1 MEHPSQ
7 QVSRY
12 VDGILGGSIACGRR
26 VRQAVERHVHD
37 LEHAG
42 NRGLYFDEEKAAAA
56 ILWFP
61 ISLRHVEGEWAG
73 RPVELTDNQ
82 AFIVWSLF
90 GWRRADGCRRFRHA
104 YISCG
109 RKWGKSTVAAGLGL
123 QLLTFDD
130 PLEHGAQVYCAATKE
145 DQARIVHGLAKA
157 MAEGSPEVKRQVNVL
172 AKSIV
177 TKPNSY
183 QRNSFFKPL
192 GSDSRTSDGFNVHA
206 AVLDEIHEWGDH
218 HKGLWD
224 KLNTAHGSR
233 RQPLIITIT
242 TAGDDM
248 SKLWLDVDKLNC
260 QVLDHYD
267 DEVPPGDHRFAF
279 IARLDEKR
287 ACHCMG
293 IDSCRKCN
301 GTGEIPEDDPF
312 DEANWPKAN
321 PNYPITPKR
330 EFMQEQAADAKLSPS
345 NLHVFKRY
353 HCNVLVSSLDKAID
367 DDLWRRAKG
376 EFSDWD
382 EADAICGAWDMGGQ
396 DDLAA
401 IGLCARFETG
411 LFEEDPKTG
420 EQTDRPLYRYEVDA
434 VGFLSNEAE
443 RDTAKEPY
451 ADWVRSGLLRVSRM
465 EINEMRQEI
474 IREFTDNGVRT
485 WAYDPANSRDFAQ
498 SLEPEGLECFK
509 FYQNAGMYTEPI
521 TNFLSLLK
529 RGRIRHDGNGLLA
542 WAASNM
548 VVVNVS
554 RKASIQVMPDKSAS
568 PEKIDPIVAVI
579 MAFRCAQVAP
589 ASSKGN
595 FFIT

>member
-1 MEHPSQ
+1 MEHPKQ
-7 QVSRY
+7 QVERY
-12 VDGILGGSIACGRR
+12 INGVLDGDIVAGRR
-26 VRQAVERHVHD
+26 VRQAVERHVYD
-37 LEHAG
+37 LENG
-42 NRGLYFDEEKAAAA
+42 GSRGLYFDEDKAAAS

-73 RPVELTDNQ
+73 QPVELTDNQ
-82 AFIVWSLF
+82 AFIAWSLF

-104 YISCG
+104 YITCG

-145 DQARIVHGLAKA
+145 DQAKIVFRVASA
-157 MAEGSPEVKRQVNVL
+157 MADGSPEIKRQVNVL

-177 TKPNSY
+177 TKKNAF
-183 QRNSFFKPL
+183 QTNSFFKPL

-248 SKLWLDVDKLNC
+248 SKLWLEVDRLNC
-260 QVLDHYD
+260 QVLDNYD
-267 DEVPPGDHRFAF
+267 ADEPPGDHRFAF
-279 IARLDEKR
+279 IARMDEKR
-287 ACHCMG
+287 ACDCG
-293 IDSCRKCN
+293 GLDVCRKCD
-301 GTGEIPEDDPF
+301 GSGEIPEDDPF

-330 EFMQEQAADAKLSPS
+330 EFMQEQAADAKLSPA

-353 HCNVLVSSLDKAID
+353 HANVLVSSLDKAID
-367 DDLWRRAKG
+367 DDLWKRARG
-376 EFSDWD
+376 EFSDWAD
-382 EADAICGAWDMGGQ
+382 ADAICGGWDMGGQ
-396 DDLAA
+396 DDMAA

-411 LFEEDPKTG
+411 LFETDPKTG
-420 EQTDRPLYRYEVDA
+420 EMTNQPLYRYEVDSMA
-434 VGFLSNEAE
+434 FLNPEAD
-443 RDTAKEPY
+443 RDVSKEPF
-451 ADWVRSGLLRVSRM
+451 AGWTNEGLLKISRF
-465 EINEMRQEI
+465 EINEMRQQIVQEW
-474 IREFTDNGVRT
+474 RDNHVRT

-498 SLEPEGLECFK
+498 SLEPEGIEAFK
-509 FYQNAGMYTEPI
+509 FFQNAGMWTEPI
-521 TNFLSLLK
+521 TNFLALLRK
-529 RGRIRHDGNGLLA
+529 GRIRHDGNGLLA
-542 WAASNM
+542 WAASNL
-548 VVVNVS
+548 VIVNMS
-554 RKASIQVMPDKSAS
+554 RKASIQVMPDKSSS

-589 ASSKGN
+589 QRSKGDL
-595 FFIT
+595 FVT